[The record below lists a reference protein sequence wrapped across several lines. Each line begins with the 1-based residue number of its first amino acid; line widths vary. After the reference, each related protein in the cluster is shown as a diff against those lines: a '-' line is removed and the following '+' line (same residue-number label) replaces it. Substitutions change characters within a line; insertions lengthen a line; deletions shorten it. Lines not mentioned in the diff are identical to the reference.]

1 MSSPVKN
8 KLSIYLIKSEYQDA
22 EVIVDDI
29 DNLEKL
35 EISEGLT
42 LYYGDSHTYRPGW
55 VGKFFRD
62 SVPDEAAIFNAS
74 SKALLMVEVDIAGKK
89 RIFCISFGQGRH
101 IMQSGAWE
109 ESFGLKVTL
118 NAIDPNN
125 LRSIEK
131 TNMSSV
137 PKHASEQISR
147 DGAAADFGIDIEQDL
162 VRAVTGKSKEELFG
176 LTITG
181 KDSLQSSVKID
192 ISNVKEFLIACF
204 NKSQSDD
211 YKKDFGWID
220 QISEIK
226 DPHLVDELNGELV
239 NRIRAIELEKTW
251 IAVPQII
258 EWEDVAGFKYRNSIR
273 DQNEDDI
280 SLPAFLE
287 SLTATA
293 REDVSLELLKSRKVY
308 CFSASTD
315 QLLHRWPIYNCIYSE
330 ISISGKTYLLNNG
343 KWYQINDD
351 FAAKVNSDFEVLRD
365 AGSTLSFPD
374 CGNEREDVYNQR
386 VAAENGMRCL
396 DSDNVIY
403 GGGYSRIE
411 FCDLLTRDK
420 QIVHVKKYG
429 GSSVLSHL
437 FSQAVVSGEAFLSAE
452 EFREKLNEKL
462 EGAYKLD
469 DPSTKPDPA
478 DYEIIF
484 GVISKS
490 TAALELPFFSKVT
503 LRNAKI
509 RLEAFGF
516 KRISLAKIQHI
527 EGEADIE

>member
-1 MSSPVKN
+1 MTSPLKN

-22 EVIVDDI
+22 EAIIDDI

-35 EISEGLT
+35 PISEGLT
-42 LYYGDSHTYRPGW
+42 LYYGDSHSYRPRW
-55 VGKFFRD
+55 VANFFGD
-62 SVPDEAAIFNAS
+62 SVSDEATIFNAS
-74 SKALLMVEVDIAGKK
+74 SKALLMVEVDVAGEQ

-101 IMQSGAWE
+101 IMQSGVWE

-118 NAIDPNN
+118 NTVDPNN

-176 LTITG
+176 RTITG
-181 KDSLQSSVKID
+181 KDSLHASVKID
-192 ISNVKEFLIACF
+192 ISNIKEFLIACF
-204 NKSQSDD
+204 DKAQSKD

-220 QISEIK
+220 QISEIR
-226 DPHLVDELNGELV
+226 DQRMVEELNGELI
-239 NRIRAIELEKTW
+239 NKIRDTELEKTW
-251 IAVPQII
+251 VAVPEII
-258 EWEDVAGFKYRNSIR
+258 GWEDVAGFKYRDSVR
-273 DQNEDDI
+273 DHEEDDI
-280 SLPAFLE
+280 SLPAFLG
-287 SLTATA
+287 SLPDTTK
-293 REDVSLELLKSRKVY
+293 ENMSVELLKHRKVY
-308 CFSASTD
+308 CYSASTD
-315 QLLHRWPIYNCIYSE
+315 QLLHKWPVYNCIYSE

-343 KWYQINDD
+343 KWYQINDE
-351 FAAKVNSDFEVLRD
+351 FAAKVNSEYEVLRD
-365 AGSTLSFPD
+365 AGSILSFPD
-374 CGNEREDVYNQR
+374 CGQEKENEYNQR
-386 VAAENGMRCL
+386 VADEQDMRCL
-396 DSDNVIY
+396 DSDNVMY

-437 FSQAVVSGEAFLSAE
+437 FSQAVVSGEVFLSAE
-452 EFREKLNEKL
+452 DFREKLNEKL

-490 TAALELPFFSKVT
+490 TTELELPFFSKVT
-503 LRNAKI
+503 LRNAKR

-516 KRISLAKIQHI
+516 KKVSLAKIQQV
-527 EGEADIE
+527 EGEVGVE